1 MKRIFLLAIALLIL
15 GSVGLFAQYTY
26 DFEFDVICS
35 SDFSFVLET
44 RPHSAYPWQTITPP
58 TGNYLYSQLIRHSI
72 DAPPSISAI
81 RITAT
86 SPGGSYQEIHTVSI
100 YGVNYFL
107 IDLRTFLDPT
117 PPNPMGGGE

>member
-35 SDFSFVLET
+35 SGFDFELWTQEHGGAVWVLVDGISRSYRYSQIIEYS
-44 RPHSAYPWQTITPP
+44 RLAPP
-58 TGNYLYSQLIRHSI
+58 TIAN
-72 DAPPSISAI
+72 I
-81 RITAT
+81 RITAV
-86 SPGGSYQEIHTVSI
+86 SPSGSYRKVHPVSLH
-100 YGVNYFL
+100 GVNYFL